1 MHMVHSHHRQAS
13 VASFASSLYLPV
25 DPENPPKLD
34 DETDTY
40 PSSDE
45 LFGPDHEEG
54 DDYTI
59 SSRRYLSSH
68 SRYSTAFSYVSH
80 PPTPP
85 RSTRS
90 TLSLERSSSSIS
102 LTSPQLTRHS
112 NTELSFSPSAW
123 SHKPVLRT
131 VTLTTTTSELPS
143 PPSTAR
149 SSNEAPM
156 SATLDMLTAEP
167 TVDED
172 QGVPIEKFDQ
182 LALEH
187 LEQDQALLQMLRKLD
202 DQKLRIAQ
210 LTYALSRL
218 RILSNSACLS
228 PSESGAPVATGSSL
242 LIQPRRLGAVIP
254 KPLIV
259 QQSPKSATYT
269 IGRTTLSS
277 ANGTSSLSGPSTNEA
292 VNQRR
297 RAKQQLHEFALRR
310 PARMAKGRGNSKF
323 VAEDT
328 AARARRT
335 GWEGARGS
343 PSMVMRETKPRAA
356 QVVDHPNITLR
367 RPTRPDPPAHV
378 VSPARTP
385 RPSAQ
390 SATST
395 PPRLL
400 SLFSSPSSA
409 TSKSPQTPVQS
420 QTSPPVVYDSM
431 PTPIPRRDNRQKP
444 LPPRPVSPTKP
455 MRLARN
461 ISFTYEIPPVPPL
474 DQTTAHITLVDRATP
489 PLPADEVQHRLAATF
504 AHFSK
509 TRASSPQPPIA
520 LPSPPPPPLP
530 RAPSPPRRALDYQ
543 EDQPDYLEQ
552 MLHRKWIAQLDEHS
566 HQARGSW
573 KSPLKAIKQK
583 IAGGFGVPRR
593 PSRASTIDS
602 ASDTTH
608 SQSHAHA
615 SLEVTGYVQ
624 GLGTVDEGVDSE
636 YGFGGRSLTPA
647 PDGKAR
653 KSKKKGSGKEEGSKS
668 TWRFSR
674 LGSSAS

>member
-1 MHMVHSHHRQAS
+1 MHMLHSHNRQTS

-34 DETDTY
+34 DEVDPY

-90 TLSLERSSSSIS
+90 TMSLERSSSSIS
-102 LTSPQLTRHS
+102 LTSPPLARHS

-123 SHKPVLRT
+123 ANKPVLRT

-149 SSNEAPM
+149 SSNEAHM
-156 SATLDMLTAEP
+156 SATLDKLTAAQ
-167 TVDED
+167 DED
-172 QGVPIEKFDQ
+172 QGVTVEKFEQ

-187 LEQDQALLQMLRKLD
+187 LEQDTALLQMLRKLD

-228 PSESGAPVATGSSL
+228 PPESGAPIATGSIP

-259 QQSPKSATYT
+259 QQSAKSASSAF
-269 IGRTTLSS
+269 GRTNLFSS
-277 ANGTSSLSGPSTNEA
+277 GDGTSGLSGPSANEA

-310 PARMAKGRGNSKF
+310 PARMAKGRGNTKL
-323 VAEDT
+323 VADEA
-328 AARARRT
+328 AARARRA
-335 GWEGARGS
+335 GWEGTRGS
-343 PSMVMRETKPRAA
+343 PSMVMKETKPRAA
-356 QVVDHPNITLR
+356 EVVEHPNITVR
-367 RPTRPDPPAHV
+367 RAKRPDPPAHMI
-378 VSPARTP
+378 SPARAP
-385 RPSAQ
+385 RASAPTQ
-390 SATST
+390 SATLSNPAT

-409 TSKSPQTPVQS
+409 TSKSAPL
-420 QTSPPVVYDSM
+420 VVDDSVS
-431 PTPIPRRDNRQKP
+431 RQHGGNRQKP

-461 ISFTYEIPPVPPL
+461 ISFAYEIPPVPPL
-474 DQTTAHITLVDRATP
+474 DQTTAHITLIDRSRATP

-504 AHFSK
+504 AHFSSK
-509 TRASSPQPPIA
+509 SRASSP
-520 LPSPPPPPLP
+520 LPPPQAPP
-530 RAPSPPRRALDYQ
+530 RAPSPPRSGLEFQ
-543 EDQPDYLEQ
+543 QGQPDYLEQ
-552 MLHRKWIAQLDEHS
+552 MLRQKWITQLDEHS
-566 HQARGSW
+566 HQARGNW

-602 ASDTTH
+602 GSDTTH

-615 SLEVTGYVQ
+615 SLEVPGYVQ
-624 GLGTVDEGVDSE
+624 GLGTVDEGGDSE
-636 YGFGGRSLTPA
+636 YGHGIRSFTPD
-647 PDGKAR
+647 PDAKAR
-653 KSKKKGSGKEEGSKS
+653 KSKKKGSGKEEGGGVLSKS